1 MFYRIND
8 RLSAQKMKEM
18 IAAGRGNE
26 RYVPEW
32 SDAYSVEMRLGDC
45 EYCPVCGAPA
55 SHLEWLPPL
64 KMRLTNT
71 RYPNRLIHWLSQ
83 PMVISQEVKDAYEAE
98 GLTGITEFEPIE
110 ITSVANRKT
119 VSKIPPKYYRAKIG
133 RTQIVRV
140 DSVTTIIDGRPHDH
154 FCQLCDPLGRTID
167 CIRQVGLII
176 PKQMDTDIFRIYGWG
191 MAVIVSQRFYDMV
204 QRNHFTNF
212 YFTPIEYV
220 NGVRADGEA

>member
-55 SHLEWLPPL
+55 TLLEWLPPL

-71 RYPNRLIHWLSQ
+71 RYPSRLIHWLSE

-119 VSKIPPKYYRAKIG
+119 VSKMPPKYYRAKIG
-133 RTQIVRV
+133 WVQDVLV
-140 DSVTTIIDGRPHDH
+140 DTTTTIFEGRPNGNS
-154 FCQLCDPLGRTID
+154 CRLCNPMGKTRDNI
-167 CIRQVGLII
+167 IQVGLII
-176 PKQMDTDIFRIYGWG
+176 PKQIDTDIFRIYGWG
-191 MAVIVSQRFYDMV
+191 MAFIVSQRFYDMV

>member
-1 MFYRIND
+1 
-8 RLSAQKMKEM
+8 MKEM

-55 SHLEWLPPL
+55 TLLEWLPPL
-64 KMRLTNT
+64 KMRLTNM
-71 RYPNRLIHWLSQ
+71 RYPNRLIHWLSE

-119 VSKIPPKYYRAKIG
+119 VSKMPPKYYRAEIG

-176 PKQMDTDIFRIYGWG
+176 PKQIDADIFRIYGWG

-220 NGVRADGEA
+220 NGVRADGEV

>member
-8 RLSAQKMKEM
+8 RLSAQKMEEM

-32 SDAYSVEMRLGDC
+32 SDAYSVEDRRGDC
-45 EYCPVCGAPA
+45 EYCPVCGGPA
-55 SHLEWLPPL
+55 SHLVWLPPL

-71 RYPNRLIHWLSQ
+71 RYPSRLIHWLSE

-98 GLTGITEFEPIE
+98 GLTGITEFTPIE

-119 VSKIPPKYYRAKIG
+119 VSKMPPNYYRAEIG

-140 DSVTTIIDGRPHDH
+140 DPTTTIFEGRPNGNS
-154 FCQLCDPLGRTID
+154 CRLCNPMAKTRDKI
-167 CIRQVGLII
+167 IQVGLIV
-176 PKQMDTDIFRIYGWG
+176 PKEMNTDIFRIYGWG

-220 NGVRADGEA
+220 NGVRADGEV

>member
-55 SHLEWLPPL
+55 TLLEWLPPL
-64 KMRLTNT
+64 KMRLTNM
-71 RYPNRLIHWLSQ
+71 RYPNRLIHWLSE

-98 GLTGITEFEPIE
+98 GLTGITEFTPIE

-119 VSKIPPKYYRAKIG
+119 VSKMPPNYYRAEIG

-140 DSVTTIIDGRPHDH
+140 DPTTTIFEGRPNGKS
-154 FCQLCDPLGRTID
+154 CRLCNPMGKTRDKI
-167 CIRQVGLII
+167 IQVGLII
-176 PKQMDTDIFRIYGWG
+176 PKQIDTDIFRIYGWG
-191 MAVIVSQRFYDMV
+191 MAFIVSQRFYDMV